1 MKSKNVIGFFSVLMG
16 MLVISALILAVVSAF
31 MLNGHMNSGFV
42 GGGVIAAY
50 VISSMVG
57 GFCIGQIKGKQKFL
71 WGALMGAGYF
81 LALLLVGNVVY
92 HQGPAM
98 NFQTVS
104 SGIICVVSG
113 MIGGML
119 APADQEKS

>member
-42 GGGVIAAY
+42 SGGVIAAY
-50 VISSMVG
+50 VISSIVG

-81 LALLLVGNVVY
+81 LVLLLVGNVVY
-92 HQGPAM
+92 HQGSAM

>member
-16 MLVISALILAVVSAF
+16 MLVTSALILAVVSAF

-71 WGALMGAGYF
+71 WGAVMGAGYF
-81 LALLLVGNVVY
+81 LVLLLVGNVVY
-92 HQGPAM
+92 HQGLAM

>member
-31 MLNGHMNSGFV
+31 MLNGHMNFGFV

-81 LALLLVGNVVY
+81 LVLLLVGNVVY

-104 SGIICVVSG
+104 IGIICVVSG

>member
-31 MLNGHMNSGFV
+31 MLNGHMNFGFV

-81 LALLLVGNVVY
+81 LVLLLVGNVVY

-98 NFQTVS
+98 NFHTVS

>member
-81 LALLLVGNVVY
+81 LVLLLVGNVVY
-92 HQGPAM
+92 HQGPVM

>member
-42 GGGVIAAY
+42 SGGVIAAY

-71 WGALMGAGYF
+71 WGALMGTGYF
-81 LALLLVGNVVY
+81 LVLLLVGNVVY
-92 HQGPAM
+92 HL
-98 NFQTVS
+98 S
-104 SGIICVVSG
+104 LIHI
-113 MIGGML
+113 
-119 APADQEKS
+119 

>member
-1 MKSKNVIGFFSVLMG
+1 MKSKNVIGFFVILMG
-16 MLVISALILAVVSAF
+16 MLVISALILAVISAV

-42 GGGVIAAY
+42 SGGVIAAY
-50 VISSMVG
+50 VISSLVG

-81 LALLLVGNVVY
+81 LVLLLVGNVVY
-92 HQGPAM
+92 HQGFTM

-104 SGIICVVSG
+104 SGIICVVAG

>member
-16 MLVISALILAVVSAF
+16 MLGISALILAVVSAF

-42 GGGVIAAY
+42 SGGVIAAY

-81 LALLLVGNVVY
+81 LVLLLVGNVVY

-98 NFQTVS
+98 NFRTVS

>member
-42 GGGVIAAY
+42 SGGVIAAY

-71 WGALMGAGYF
+71 WGALIGAGYF
-81 LALLLVGNVVY
+81 LVLLLVGNVVY

-98 NFQTVS
+98 NFQIVS